1 MMTSDTLLRAL
12 RVPLYCLLALAL
24 AGCGSSSSVSRV
36 DADQQTDLSGR
47 WNDTDAQRVAED
59 MIDDVLGSAWLQRY
73 EDGRPVLIVGPV
85 RNNTMQHIDEEIF
98 IKDLERELV
107 NSGQVEFVAAQDER
121 EAIRAE
127 RSDQQEHATMA
138 TAAQMAQETG
148 ADFMLLGTISSEVEE
163 SLEGDRASMFYVVNL
178 ELINIEKNTKAWIGT
193 KKVKKI
199 VEKDQYS
206 L

>member
-1 MMTSDTLLRAL
+1 MMLSNTVLHYLRL
-12 RVPLYCLLALAL
+12 SLYSLVIVSLV
-24 AGCGSSSSVSRV
+24 GCGSSSSVSRV
-36 DADQQTDLSGR
+36 DADQETDLSGR
-47 WNDTDAQRVAED
+47 WNDTDAQRVAEE
-59 MIDDVLGSAWLQRY
+59 MIGNVLGSAWLQRY
-73 EDGRPVLIVGPV
+73 EEGRPVVIVGPV
-85 RNNTMQHIDEEIF
+85 RNKTMQHIDEEIF

-107 NSGQVEFVAAQDER
+107 NSGQVQFVAAQDER

-148 ADFMLLGTISSEVEE
+148 ADFMLMGTISSEVEE
-163 SLEGDRASMFYVVNL
+163 SLEGDKASMFYVVNL

-199 VEKDQYS
+199 VERDQYS